1 MMIRPAALFTTVA
14 GLIVLYLGIADA
26 VQVVSFGDP
35 NEDYERGETLMWIAT
50 GILAIGA
57 VAMWA
62 TGRPVIGALLAAPGL
77 LALATLYLFPD
88 SALPLVAF
96 IALAPVALVASIVGA
111 AGSRT

>member
-1 MMIRPAALFTTVA
+1 MIGPAALFTTVA

-35 NEDYERGETLMWIAT
+35 NEDFERGETLMWVAT
-50 GILAIGA
+50 GILAVGA
-57 VAMWA
+57 VAVSA
-62 TGRPVIGALLAAPGL
+62 IGRHVIGALLAAPGL

-88 SALPLVAF
+88 SARPLVAF

-111 AGSRT
+111 AGSRP

>member
-14 GLIVLYLGIADA
+14 GLIVLYVGIADA
-26 VQVVSFGDP
+26 VPIVSFGDP

-62 TGRPVIGALLAAPGL
+62 TGRRVIGALLAAPGL